1 MRELVN
7 SKFWVSKVIINGNSN
22 WFATLI
28 GKLAIFCGFCPLCNG
43 ITWNDWCHLSIRLS
57 WSALLLDSLSAV
69 LHMQNDNWRDSIW
82 STKYKSVI
90 VHNIWGQE
98 KGWALVSVNIYPC
111 RLICVCMLVHNA
123 KHATVAVMGW
133 RLQHCNINKPSPY
146 KSVTKISSEAESK

>member
-1 MRELVN
+1 MVWIYKWWKFELIRFAN
-7 SKFWVSKVIINGNSN
+7 WQIGNFQ
-22 WFATLI
+22 WFLPTVQWYNMKWLMPFIDSFELIRSATR
-28 GKLAIFCGFCPLCNG
+28 F
-43 ITWNDWCHLSIRLS
+43 S
-57 WSALLLDSLSAV
+57 SAV

-133 RLQHCNINKPSPY
+133 RLQHCSINKPSPY